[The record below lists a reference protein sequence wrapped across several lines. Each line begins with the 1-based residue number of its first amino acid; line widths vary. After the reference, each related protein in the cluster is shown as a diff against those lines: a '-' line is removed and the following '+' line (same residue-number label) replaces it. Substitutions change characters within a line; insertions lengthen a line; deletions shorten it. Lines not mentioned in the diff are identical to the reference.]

1 MRRIGLFAA
10 ALLLLLG
17 WSARG
22 WAQDATGKIV
32 GTVYD
37 PQGAVIPGA
46 QITVTNTA
54 TRVSAT
60 TTTDKDGY
68 FQVLSLPIGEY
79 RVTAENTGFKKT
91 VTQAKKLLIN
101 ETLRFEIT
109 LPIGTSSETVTVEA
123 TVAGV
128 ETENPTLGQSIT
140 SRTLVDMPLNGRDV
154 LDLALLQPGVVE
166 TDPDSTGAGN
176 FSIAGGRTDSVT
188 YLLDGG
194 LNNNLLDNSVV
205 YDPNPDTIQEFRI
218 LTSDYTAEYG
228 RNGGGIISVV
238 TKSGTNVVHG
248 SAFDFVRNDALNA
261 NRFFNNAAHPPVPRD
276 TLKRNQFGGTLGG
289 PITIPRLV
297 SGKDRFFFFVGY
309 QGQRLGDTQTL
320 PPTTTFTPRE
330 LMGDFSV
337 SSGGSPDP
345 NVAAF
350 LTQNPYFATPNGNA
364 TQAIIDPTK
373 INSVAQAYI
382 KARLIPTDPSSS
394 IKPQANSRDDRNEL
408 TAKLDFAA
416 SDKDKISATLG
427 SFWGTTLD
435 PFIFANV
442 SGFPDT
448 NRTRTYFTNASYNH
462 VFSSS
467 LLNELRFTFQR
478 NDLNQR
484 VPAASL
490 PTSQQLGIGITPD
503 LATGPTNILFD
514 TGMALGFS
522 ENGPTR
528 LVDNT
533 FAYSD
538 TLSWI
543 RGRHTWKFGGGFSA
557 YQDNA
562 TFAFIVNGEFDFS
575 GSGGIGSGNSFADF
589 LLGIPNSFFES
600 PNAPSTIRSKST
612 YGFAQDEWRALKN
625 LTLTLG
631 IRYEYSTPKLDTRGR
646 SFSIVPGQ
654 QSQVFTNAPVGL
666 LFPGDPRAPRGANF
680 PDKNDWAPR
689 IGFAWDP
696 WSNGKTS
703 VRGGFGIFYD
713 ILKGEDNL
721 QFNGQPP
728 FFGGAGLF
736 FCSPNLGPPG
746 CTSPPSPI
754 TAPVPYFTDP
764 YGSAGIP
771 NSFPSKPPARNVDF
785 ALGGFL
791 PFNSSGVIYFVDP
804 HLRTPYTYQYDLSV
818 QRELVKS
825 LMLEA
830 SYVGSSSHKL
840 TSLVDI
846 NPFELGTTTRV
857 LNDPARFP
865 QTNMGINTFCAG
877 ATSNCPFATAPEF
890 SNVTFA
896 NYNSFQASLQKTLSD
911 TRFFGTTYFTLA
923 YTWAHNIDNTSGFQQ
938 RNFQVPFYDIGHF
951 RASADTDIR
960 NRIVF
965 SGGWD
970 LPFERAWSSGPK
982 WLTKG
987 WSLYPIVTWRTGFT
1001 IDIPAH
1007 LSGRF
1012 DPTNP
1017 GPSAAGD
1024 PTLVNANLVGPVT
1037 YFDPHQNQTITVQP
1051 CGPPM
1056 MPPPP
1061 PFQVTGNFYFNPNS
1075 FSVDQFNSICTP
1087 GFDPVNNPS
1096 QRTYGTLPRNALRG
1110 PSRTNFDFAVAKT
1123 TPIVKEKLTAE
1134 FRVEFFNIL
1143 NHAEFMNPD
1152 TNISDLVPGGT
1163 FGQITDTY
1171 DPRIIQIALRLKF

>member
-1 MRRIGLFAA
+1 VRRIGLFAG
-10 ALLLLLG
+10 ALLLLWG
-17 WSARG
+17 WSGRG
-22 WAQDATGKIV
+22 WAQDATGKVV

-37 PQGAVIPGA
+37 PQGAVIAGA
-46 QITVTNTA
+46 HVTVTNTA
-54 TRVSAT
+54 TAISNKTV
-60 TTTDKDGY
+60 TDKDGY

-79 RVTAENTGFKKT
+79 RVTSENAGFKKT
-91 VTQAKKLLIN
+91 ITQAKKLLIN
-101 ETLRFEIT
+101 ETLRFEIKMP
-109 LPIGTSSETVTVEA
+109 LGESNQTVTVEA

-140 SRTLVDMPLNGRDV
+140 SRTLVDMPLDGRNM

-166 TDPDSTGAGN
+166 GDPDSTGAGT
-176 FSIAGGRTDSVT
+176 FSIAGGRLDSVT
-188 YLLDGG
+188 FLLDGG

-205 YDPNPDTIQEFRI
+205 YNPNPDTIQEFRI

-228 RNGGGIISVV
+228 RNGGGIISIV
-238 TKSGTNVVHG
+238 TKSGTNAFHG

-261 NRFFNNAAHPPVPRD
+261 NTFFNNAFGVPRD
-276 TLKRNQFGGTLGG
+276 NLKRNQYGGTFGG
-289 PITIPRLV
+289 PITVPHV
-297 SGKDRFFFFVGY
+297 VNGKDRFFFFVGY
-309 QGQRLGDTQTL
+309 QGQRLGDTQTQHQI
-320 PPTTTFTPRE
+320 TTFTPQE
-330 LMGDFSV
+330 LMGNFSMANA
-337 SSGGSPDP
+337 GSPDP
-345 NVAAF
+345 NVVAF

-364 TQAIIDPTK
+364 AQGIIDPTK

-382 KARLIPTDPSSS
+382 KAGLIPTDPSGLVNS
-394 IKPQANSRDDRNEL
+394 QANQRDDRNEF

-416 SDKDKISATLG
+416 SEKDKVSATVG
-427 SFWGTTLD
+427 NSWITTLD

-448 NRTRTYFTNASYNH
+448 SHNRTYFTNASYNH
-462 VFSSS
+462 VFSPS

-478 NDLNQR
+478 NDLKQR
-484 VPAASL
+484 IPAASL
-490 PTSQQLGIGITPD
+490 PTPQQLGIGITPD
-503 LATGPTNILFD
+503 LSTGPTNILFD
-514 TGMALGFS
+514 TGLALGFS

-533 FAYSD
+533 YVYSD
-538 TLSWI
+538 TLSWVK
-543 RGRHTWKFGGGFSA
+543 GRHTWKFGGGFSA

-562 TFAFIVNGEFDFS
+562 TFAFIVDGEFDLS
-575 GSGGIGSGNSFADF
+575 GVGGIGSGNSFADF

-600 PNAPSTIRSKST
+600 PNAPSTIRSKAT
-612 YGFAQDEWRALKN
+612 YGFAQDEWRVRKN

-631 IRYEYSTPKLDTRGR
+631 IRYEYSTPKLDTQGR
-646 SFSIVPGQ
+646 SFSIIPGM

-666 LFPGDPRAPRGANF
+666 LFPGDPGAPRGVNF

-689 IGFAWDP
+689 FGFAWDP
-696 WSNGKTS
+696 WSNGKMS
-703 VRGGFGIFYD
+703 IRGGFGIFYD

-746 CTSPPSPI
+746 CTSPPTPI

-785 ALGGFL
+785 AAAGFL
-791 PFNSSGVIYFVDP
+791 PFNSSGVVYFVDP

-825 LMLEA
+825 LVLEA

-857 LNDPARFP
+857 LNDPARYP
-865 QTNMGINTFCAG
+865 QTNMGINNFCAG
-877 ATSNCPFATAPEF
+877 ATSDCPFATAPEF

-896 NYNSFQASLQKTLSD
+896 NYNSLQASLQKTLSD

-938 RNFQVPFYDIGHF
+938 RNFQVPFYNIGQF

-960 NRIVF
+960 NNIVF

-970 LPFERAWSSGPK
+970 LPFERAWGSGPG

-1007 LSGRF
+1007 LSYRF
-1012 DPTNP
+1012 DPTQP

-1037 YFDPHQNQTITVQP
+1037 YFDPHQNQTFIITA
-1051 CGPPM
+1051 CGVSTP
-1056 MPPPP
+1056 
-1061 PFQVTGNFYFNPNS
+1061 VTGNFYFNPTS
-1075 FSVDQFNSICTP
+1075 FSTDEFECDPS
-1087 GFDPVNNPS
+1087 FDPVNNPS

-1110 PSRTNFDFAVAKT
+1110 PSRTNFDFAVAKS
-1123 TPIVKEKLTAE
+1123 TPLIKEKLTAE

-1143 NHAEFMNPD
+1143 NHAEFVNPD
-1152 TNISDLVPGGT
+1152 TNITSGT
-1163 FGQITDTY
+1163 FGQVTDTY
-1171 DPRIIQIALRLKF
+1171 NPRIIQLALRLKF

>member
-1 MRRIGLFAA
+1 VRRIGLFAG
-10 ALLLLLG
+10 ALLLLWG
-17 WSARG
+17 WSGRG
-22 WAQDATGKIV
+22 WAQDATGKVV

-46 QITVTNTA
+46 HVTVTNTA
-54 TRVSAT
+54 TTVSNGT
-60 TTTDKDGY
+60 VTDKDGY

-79 RVTAENTGFKKT
+79 RVTAENAGFKKT
-91 VTQAKKLLIN
+91 ITTAKKLHIN
-101 ETLRFEIT
+101 ETLRFDIT
-109 LPIGTSSETVTVEA
+109 LPIGTTNETVTVEA
-123 TVAGV
+123 NVAGV

-140 SRTLVDMPLNGRDV
+140 SRTVVDMPLNGRDV

-166 TDPDSTGAGN
+166 ADPDSTGAGN

-238 TKSGTNVVHG
+238 TKSGTNVYHG
-248 SAFDFVRNDALNA
+248 SAFDFLRNDALNA
-261 NRFFNNAAHPPVPRD
+261 NSFFNNAFGVPRD
-276 TLKRNQFGGTLGG
+276 NLKRNQFGGTLGG
-289 PITIPRLV
+289 PITIPHIIN
-297 SGKDRFFFFVGY
+297 GKDRFFFFVGY
-309 QGQRLGDTQTL
+309 QGQRQVDTQTQHQI
-320 PPTTTFTPRE
+320 TTFTPQE
-330 LMGDFSV
+330 LMGNFSMANA
-337 SSGGSPDP
+337 GSPDP
-345 NVAAF
+345 NVVAF

-364 TQAIIDPTK
+364 AQAIIDPTK

-382 KARLIPTDPSSS
+382 KAGLIPTDPSGFVNS
-394 IKPQANSRDDRNEL
+394 QANSTNNGNEF

-416 SDKDKISATLG
+416 SDKDKVSATLG

-442 SGFPDT
+442 SGFPDM
-448 NRTRTYFTNASYNH
+448 NRTRTYFTNASYSH
-462 VFSSS
+462 VFSPSV
-467 LLNELRFTFQR
+467 LNEFRFTFQR

-484 VPAASL
+484 VPAANL

-514 TGMALGFS
+514 TGLALGFS

-533 FAYSD
+533 FAYTD
-538 TLSWI
+538 TLSWVK
-543 RGRHTWKFGGGFSA
+543 GRHTWKFGGGFSA

-562 TFAFIVNGEFDFS
+562 TFAFIVDGEFDLS
-575 GSGGIGSGNSFADF
+575 GVGGIGSGNSFADF

-631 IRYEYSTPKLDTRGR
+631 IRYEYSTPKLDTQGR
-646 SFSIVPGQ
+646 SFSIIPGQ

-666 LFPGDPRAPRGANF
+666 LFPGDPAAPRGVNF

-689 IGFAWDP
+689 FGFAWDP

-746 CTSPPSPI
+746 CTSPPTPI

-771 NSFPSKPPARNVDF
+771 NSFPSKPPASNIDF
-785 ALGGFL
+785 AAAGFL
-791 PFNSSGVIYFVDP
+791 PFNSSGVVYFVDP
-804 HLRTPYTYQYDLSV
+804 HLRTPYTYQYDLSI

-825 LMLEA
+825 LVLET

-857 LNDPARFP
+857 LNDPARYP
-865 QTNMGINTFCAG
+865 QTNMGINNFCAG
-877 ATSNCPFATAPEF
+877 ATSDCPFATAPEF

-896 NYNSFQASLQKTLSD
+896 NYNSLQASLQKTLSD
-911 TRFFGTTYFTLA
+911 TPFFGTTYFTLA

-938 RNFQVPFYDIGHF
+938 RNFQVPFYNIGQF

-987 WSLYPIVTWRTGFT
+987 WSLYPIVSWRTGFT

-1007 LSGRF
+1007 LSYRF
-1012 DPTNP
+1012 DPTQP

-1037 YFDPHQNQTITVQP
+1037 YFDPHQNQTFIITA
-1051 CGPPM
+1051 CGTSTP
-1056 MPPPP
+1056 
-1061 PFQVTGNFYFNPNS
+1061 VTGNFYFNPTS
-1075 FSVDQFNSICTP
+1075 FSTDEFECDPS
-1087 GFDPVNNPS
+1087 FDPVNNPS

-1110 PSRTNFDFAVAKT
+1110 PSRTNFDFAVAKS
-1123 TPIVKEKLTAE
+1123 TPIVRDKLTAE

-1143 NHAEFMNPD
+1143 NHAEFTNPD
-1152 TNISDLVPGGT
+1152 TNITSGT

-1171 DPRIIQIALRLKF
+1171 DPRIIQLALRLKF